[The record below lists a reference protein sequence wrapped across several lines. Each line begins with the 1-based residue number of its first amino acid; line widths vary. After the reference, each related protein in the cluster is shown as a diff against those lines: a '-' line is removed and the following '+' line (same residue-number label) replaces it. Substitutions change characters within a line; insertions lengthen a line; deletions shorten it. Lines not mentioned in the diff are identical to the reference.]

1 MMFRTHVA
9 LGILIGLLVLP
20 ALPEANPFLFL
31 FLAAFGAGL
40 PDIDHPGSVM
50 GRKVKIIGWIFDHR
64 GFFHSF
70 FAVVLFGFLGFAI
83 FKNELMGFALAL
95 GYLSH
100 LIGDALTHEGIAPFN
115 PIIKWRISGFF
126 STGHLI
132 EHLLFIV
139 FLGGIVLRLFRL
151 VHL

>member
-1 MMFRTHVA
+1 MFRTHIVFG
-9 LGILIGLLVLP
+9 LLIGLFVLP
-20 ALPEANPFLFL
+20 AFPETNLFLFL
-31 FLAAFGAGL
+31 FLVAFGAGL
-40 PDIDHPGSVM
+40 PDIDHPDSVM

-70 FAVVLFGFLGFAI
+70 FAVVLFGLLGFAI
-83 FKNELMGFALAL
+83 FKNEVMGFALAL

-115 PIIKWRISGFF
+115 PILKFRISGFF

-132 EHLLFIV
+132 ERILFIV
-139 FLGGIVLRLFRL
+139 FIGGIVLKLFTL